1 MKRLIIAL
9 PLVLAACVQPM
20 PPAQPDITVPDDCK
34 ASTYQGLVGQSRSI
48 LTTMMLPAGARVIG
62 YGDPVTADFSPERLN
77 VEIDQ
82 GGRISK
88 ISCY

>member
-1 MKRLIIAL
+1 MQRLILAL
-9 PLVLAACVQPM
+9 PLVLAACVQPV
-20 PPAQPDITVPDDCK
+20 PPMQPDTPPDDCK
-34 ASTYQGLVGQSRSI
+34 ASSYQGLVGQSRSI
-48 LTTMMLPAGARVIG
+48 LTTMMLPAGSRVVG
-62 YGDPVTADFSPERLN
+62 YGDPVTTDFRPERLN